1 MPAVR
6 TTIVGGRPPG
16 CGKGIGEIPRGIEVL
31 VKKASVDAEFRAL
44 LLERRAEAAS
54 EIGLELDP
62 AEAAILNGLP
72 REQLEAIIA
81 RTRVRPEHRAAFAG
95 RNVLLMLAALG
106 VATSSCDRAGPVR
119 GIEPD
124 GPEGDLPAVEQ
135 PAEPAQRP
143 VSMGIRP
150 PRCFRRTRP
159 SGPQPRRT
167 RRTSQLLRL
176 RSCGARDRIG
186 QPPRASARIVPS
198 AGRYRRCRPT
208 SRWST

>member
-1 MPAVR
+1 MSDKEPGAGGQEMPAVR

-150 PRCFRRTRP
+150 PPVFPSDEAERPAAEENEEDEPVAPPPIVRGTRP
-159 SGPQPRRT
+159 
-167 RRTSQLLRL
+167 
-176 RSCGARDRIG
+176 D
-186 QPPRASARIVPS
+186 
-198 AGRYRRCRPT
+198 RPT
-208 SRWST
+208 TKGIRPDRP